1 MIQRNNIIA
10 HKAIRPLSAKGWIF
24 QLRKR
29 WPSPSKCFFRKFSI
43 IGVESWQKIFSD
55 VETAICRWENEHQ
68 TAFCLRKM
76 KIWLTLSLNHC
87 GFKSFS
93 NNSKW
98 SELTFKNLAI
108 QPPVSQNRYLGWQLS
123 HHGFPLINCW
133 NAKVSSK

>member
-76 KIWLTLSLNHC
+76 KILLTLSLNHSLFAALKAFRTIQSEVNLHSKIWQFNHLYPKIDISA
-87 GFKSFS
+87 GSFRIMD
-93 NNSKW
+93 
-98 SELTFKNLAI
+98 F
-108 QPPVSQNRYLGWQLS
+108 
-123 HHGFPLINCW
+123 H
-133 NAKVSSK
+133 